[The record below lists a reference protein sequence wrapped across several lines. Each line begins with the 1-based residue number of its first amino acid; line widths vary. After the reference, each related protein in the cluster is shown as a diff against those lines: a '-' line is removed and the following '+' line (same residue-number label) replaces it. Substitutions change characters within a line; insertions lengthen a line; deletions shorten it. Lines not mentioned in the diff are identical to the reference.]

1 MKAFKGCVN
10 ENCESRRKK
19 TYYKDSDRYCPKCGQ
34 ELHYVCADCWT
45 QLDDNRNR
53 YCLICE
59 GNRKDK
65 KDQRVEKIKDGA
77 GIVVGVAGAV
87 GAAAVAVAKNVK
99 NVDGAVKVVAEVGKK
114 ATNFIAKK

>member
-19 TYYKDSDRYCPKCGQ
+19 THYKDSDRYCPKCGQ

-45 QLDDNRNR
+45 QLDDNKNR
-53 YCLICE
+53 YCIICE

-65 KDQRVEKIKDGA
+65 KDKQVEKIKQGA
-77 GIVVGVAGAV
+77 GAVAGVAGAV

-99 NVDGAVKVVAEVGKK
+99 VVDGAVKVVANVGKNAAK
-114 ATNFIAKK
+114 FIAKK